1 VKIGVQQIFQ
11 NYGNALPD
19 GRVWEE
25 EVALGLLAEEL
36 GYDSIWPVEH
46 HFEDYAAC
54 PDNLQY
60 LAYMAARTK
69 RIHLAT
75 GAVILPWNQPIRVAE
90 KLSALDHMSGG
101 RVIFGMGRG
110 LARREYLG
118 MGIELDSS
126 RERFDEAA
134 DMILKALDTGVIEG
148 NGKFYPQAPTAIRP
162 KPLRGFRDR
171 VYCIAMSPDSVDAA
185 ARIGAGMAIFSQSEW
200 PKSAESINRYRD
212 MFRTQHG
219 RTPPIP
225 LTCDF
230 VVCDRDAARAEAVA
244 RKHIAGY
251 LVTVFQHYELMSDH
265 FKKAK
270 GYQLY
275 GETVDLLKAIGLD
288 TLAAM
293 YVDVQAWG
301 TPKQV
306 IDKLLARRE
315 IIGEF
320 RLNCCFRF
328 AGIPF
333 EAAERSMRVFAED
346 VMPALS

>member
-1 VKIGVQQIFQ
+1 VKVGVQQIFQ
-11 NYGNALPD
+11 NYQSALPD

-60 LAYMAARTK
+60 LGYMAGRTK

-90 KLSALDHMSGG
+90 KLSALDHLSGG

-110 LARREYLG
+110 LARREYRG
-118 MGIELDSS
+118 MGIEFDSS

-134 DMILKALDTGVIEG
+134 DMILTALDTGVIEG
-148 NGKFYPQAPTAIRP
+148 NGKFYPQAPTPIRP

-171 VYCIAMSPDSVDAA
+171 AYCIAMSPDSVDAA

-212 MFRTQHG
+212 MFHSRHG
-219 RTPPIP
+219 RMPPPP

-230 VVCDRDAARAEAVA
+230 VVCDRDAARAEALA

-275 GETVDLLKAIGLD
+275 GETVDLLKAIGLEA
-288 TLAAM
+288 LAAM

-301 TPKQV
+301 TPKQ
-306 IDKLLARRE
+306 IIEKLRSRRD
-315 IIGEF
+315 IIGEY

-333 EAAERSMRVFAED
+333 EAAERSMRVFAEE
-346 VMPALS
+346 VMPAFA